1 MDRPEMALIK
11 QNFDAQVLK
20 DVSAEVTRE
29 LMALRLPEKI
39 KKGDSVAITA
49 GSRGIAN
56 IDVIIK
62 ALVDHLKGLG
72 ATPFIFPA
80 MGSHGGATDQ
90 GQEKVL
96 EGFGITTEAMGCPIK
111 SSMAVVYL
119 GEASDG
125 YPIYVDKYAS
135 EADHIV
141 VLNRVKAHTKFE
153 GPIESG
159 LMKMMAIGMG
169 KHQGAEYYHKAA
181 VQLTFQRIVER
192 VGLEVVQ
199 RCPVLFGLGV
209 VENAYHQ
216 TCLIKALRPEE
227 IFEGEKRLLAISK
240 ERMPRLPL
248 DEIDVLIVDQIGK
261 GISGTGMDTNVT
273 GRNRDILGDFTSS
286 PRVKRIFVRDLTD
299 DTRGNA
305 IGIGFADFTT
315 TRLVDKIDR
324 KKTYINCLT
333 AISPEKGA
341 IPMHFDTDR
350 QALEACLNTIGNI
363 SEMQVR
369 LVHIKNTLALTKI
382 SVSRAYEREI
392 NENRALE
399 RLGDWKKMELDN
411 NGNLISPFSEPQG
424 RF

>member
-1 MDRPEMALIK
+1 MDWPEMALIK
-11 QNFDAQVLK
+11 QNFDAQRLA
-20 DVSAEVTRE
+20 DVSGEVTRE
-29 LMALRLPEKI
+29 IEGLILAEKI

-62 ALVDHLKGLG
+62 AVVEHVKGLG
-72 ATPFIFPA
+72 AHPFIFPA

-90 GQEKVL
+90 GQAKVL
-96 EGFGITTEAMGCPIK
+96 EGFGITAETMGCPIK
-111 SSMAVVYL
+111 SSMAVVCL

-125 YPIYVDKYAS
+125 YPIYVDKHAS
-135 EADHIV
+135 EADHIAV
-141 VLNRVKAHTKFE
+141 VNRVKAHTKFE

-169 KHQGAEYYHKAA
+169 KHKGAEYYHKAA

-192 VGLEVVQ
+192 VGLEVIQ
-199 RCPVLFGLGV
+199 RSPVRFGLGV

-216 TCLIKALRPEE
+216 TCLIKALRPEG

-240 ERMPRLPL
+240 ERMPRLPF
-248 DEIDVLIVDQIGK
+248 DEIDILIIDQIGK
-261 GISGTGMDTNVT
+261 DISGTGMDTNVT

-299 DTRGNA
+299 ETKGNA
-305 IGIGFADFTT
+305 IGIGFADYTT
-315 TRLVDKIDR
+315 TRLADKIDR
-324 KKTYINCLT
+324 KKTYVNCLT

-350 QALEACLNTIGNI
+350 EALDACLNTIGNI
-363 SEMQVR
+363 SAAQVR
-369 LVHIKNTLALTKI
+369 LVHIKNTLALTEI
-382 SVSRAYEREI
+382 YVSRAYEAGI
-392 NENRALE
+392 DQNRALT
-399 RLGDWKKMELDN
+399 RLGDWRKVKLDEA
-411 NGNLISPFSEPQG
+411 GNLVSPFDS
-424 RF
+424 